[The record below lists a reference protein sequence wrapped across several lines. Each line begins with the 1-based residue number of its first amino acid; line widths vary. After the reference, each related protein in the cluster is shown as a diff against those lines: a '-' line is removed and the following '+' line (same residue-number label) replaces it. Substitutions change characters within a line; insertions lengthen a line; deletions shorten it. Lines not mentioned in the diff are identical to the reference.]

1 MPFSNSSQ
9 MMSVYE
15 ISWSFLDVFPGHSDL
30 TPQEWTLGMCKC
42 AVNFLPFCTN
52 CLFLPNVQEE
62 ETTLMPESFWSPR
75 WFYFACGVIQLC
87 LKLVQLFTLVCKWK
101 KKTKNK
107 QPPPRQYFEIQ
118 GCIQIV
124 IWINWRM
131 ILTVGPGGCSIFK

>member
-101 KKTKNK
+101 KNKKQTTPPQTIFWNPGMYSNSNLNKLKNDSNCGAWGLF
-107 QPPPRQYFEIQ
+107 YF
-118 GCIQIV
+118 
-124 IWINWRM
+124 
-131 ILTVGPGGCSIFK
+131 